1 MTNHRA
7 GRAGC
12 QSRVDF
18 LVSWERNSYSFH
30 IKKVEMEKIR
40 CLEVMNLGLS
50 DTDIKLLCEIS
61 KARWCLEGQSCLESL
76 SGLHVVKDAADRG
89 PGSKSRP

>member
-12 QSRVDF
+12 QGRVDF

-40 CLEVMNLGLS
+40 WLKIINLGLT
-50 DTDIKLLCEIS
+50 DMDIKLLHDNF
-61 KARWCLEGQSCLESL
+61 KGQ
-76 SGLHVVKDAADRG
+76 VVPRGAELPGVLVWAACC
-89 PGSKSRP
+89 